1 MGCRGWKVVSE
12 VDVRLVFPSGV
23 ERRQIGDL
31 KSLLSQDGGVVWVDI
46 PACDAEGSRVLSEV
60 FGFHPRAVA
69 DCEQRNPVPKVHVY
83 SDHVFVVLHAPN
95 PAPAGM
101 CTTSNWTS
109 SADRTTT
116 SPCMAR
122 STRPSNRTPP

>member
-1 MGCRGWKVVSE
+1 
-12 VDVRLVFPSGV
+12 PSGV

-31 KSLLSQDGGVVWVDI
+31 KSLLSHDGGVVWVDI

-69 DCEQRNPVPKVHVY
+69 DCEQRNPVPKSHVY

-95 PAPAGM
+95 PASPGM
-101 CTTSNWTS
+101 CTTSSWTS
-109 SADRTTT
+109 SSGRTTT
-116 SPCMAR
+116 SPCMA
-122 STRPSNRTPP
+122 PSTPPPTPPPPPPT